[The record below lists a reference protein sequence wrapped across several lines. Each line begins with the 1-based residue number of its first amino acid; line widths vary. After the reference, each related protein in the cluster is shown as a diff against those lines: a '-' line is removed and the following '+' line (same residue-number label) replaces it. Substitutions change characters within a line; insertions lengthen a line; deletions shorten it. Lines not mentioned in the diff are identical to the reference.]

1 MQSDKPI
8 YLVYLMI
15 FTNKDFSLPHFMINQ
30 ITRVFMLFMALTGGA
45 VLAAEQSNDFSAVK
59 RIVALSP
66 HGVEMLFAI
75 GAGDKIVA
83 TTDYADYPEAAKSIP
98 RIGGFYGIQI
108 ERIIELNPDL
118 VVVWQSGNKLED
130 INQIQQLGFKV
141 FNSDPKSLDDVA
153 AELVQLGEL
162 TGLQTQAEQVAAD
175 YRAQLADIRQRNLN
189 KPSVKVFYQLW
200 STPLMTV
207 AKGSWIQHSIAACH
221 GDNVFY
227 DAASEYP
234 QISIENVLLTQA
246 EVILQSQDE
255 GNILGV
261 DWSAWPELP
270 AVKNKHIYQLNADL
284 LHRASPRAILGVAAL
299 CEALDNAR

>member
-1 MQSDKPI
+1 M
-8 YLVYLMI
+8 LI
-15 FTNKDFSLPHFMINQ
+15 FYDKDFRLPHFIFNKL
-30 ITRVFMLFMALTGGA
+30 IRLVILFVTLTGGA
-45 VLAAEQSNDFSAVK
+45 VLAADNQSSDNHALK

-75 GAGDKIVA
+75 GAGEKIVA
-83 TTDYADYPEAAKSIP
+83 TTDHADYPEAAKSIP
-98 RIGGFYGIQI
+98 RIGGYYGIQI

-130 INQIQQLGFKV
+130 INQIKQLGFKV

-153 AELVQLGEL
+153 SELEHLGQL
-162 TGLQTQAEQVAAD
+162 TGLQTQAYQVAAD
-175 YRAQLADIRQRNLN
+175 YRTQLADIRQHNSS

-207 AKGSWIQHSIAACH
+207 AKGSWIQHSITACH

-246 EVILQSQDE
+246 QVILQSQDK

-284 LHRASPRAILGVAAL
+284 LHRASPRALLGVKAL
-299 CEALDNAR
+299 CEALDKARQSSY

>member
-1 MQSDKPI
+1 
-8 YLVYLMI
+8 
-15 FTNKDFSLPHFMINQ
+15 LPQCIVNQ
-30 ITRVFMLFMALTGGA
+30 LIKMVMLFMAFVGGT
-45 VLAAEQSNDFSAVK
+45 VLAADYPLNASHTVK

-75 GAGDKIVA
+75 GAGDMIVA
-83 TTDYADYPEAAKSIP
+83 TTDHADYPEAAKSIP
-98 RIGGFYGIQI
+98 RIGGYYGIQI

-130 INQIQQLGFKV
+130 INHIKQLGFKV

-153 AELVQLGEL
+153 SELEQLGEL
-162 TGLQTQAEQVAAD
+162 TGLQTQAYQVAAD
-175 YRAQLADIRQRNLN
+175 YRTQLTDIRQHNSR

-207 AKGSWIQHSIAACH
+207 AKGSWIQQSIAACH

-246 EVILQSQDE
+246 QVILQSQDE

-284 LHRASPRAILGVAAL
+284 LHRASPRALLGVTAL
-299 CEALDNAR
+299 CEALDRARQPSI